1 MNNII
6 KIGREHWLMMKTPP
20 QEVAMMLRNDF
31 REIKDHILIYDLKSE
46 QAQIILATSPHQELV
61 EAHDLLYV
69 GSWCPAARATLE
81 AKGWIKPK
89 DNSPETEEKHHR
101 AFSSWFYNL
110 WYTPKKNFLNEED
123 FYVKLRYLL
132 GYNPDF
138 EKLGQLTKTEY
149 KKLVDWLLSRKN
161 YTPDQDEKLLLNS
174 PVPYLSEEEQN
185 ELLDSRN
192 LKKIRLFGRNYYWKG
207 SARLKM
213 LKLADEVTLALFF
226 QFDRLRTEEEEAV
239 FLASGLDLLIWE
251 YINLHHISKK
261 SIKIITLSGNYQ
273 LWKRV
278 MVQNNMYEF
287 SFEQKYGSI
296 RKAELAL
303 NELYTQQMFREEYQ
317 KAYQDIL
324 ETQQV

>member
-1 MNNII
+1 MNRII
-6 KIGREHWLMMKTPP
+6 KIGGEHWLMMKTPP
-20 QEVAMMLRNDF
+20 QEVAMMLRNNF
-31 REIKDHILIYDLKSE
+31 REIKDHILIYALKSE
-46 QAQIILATSPHQELV
+46 QAQMILATSPHQELV

-69 GSWCPAARATLE
+69 GGWCPEARAVLE

-101 AFSSWFYNL
+101 AFTLWLYNL
-110 WYTPKKNFLNEED
+110 WHEPKKNFPNEED
-123 FYVKLRYLL
+123 FYVKRRYLL
-132 GYNPDF
+132 GYDPDS

-161 YTPDQDEKLLLNS
+161 YATDQDKKLLLNS
-174 PVPYLSEEEQN
+174 PVPHLSEEEQN
-185 ELLDSRN
+185 ELLDSHN
-192 LKKIRLFGRNYYWKG
+192 LKKIRLYGRHYYWKG
-207 SARLKM
+207 TARLKM

-226 QFDRLRTEEEEAV
+226 QFDRLKTEEEEAA

-251 YINLHHISKK
+251 YIDQHHISKK
-261 SIKIITLSGNYQ
+261 SIKTITLSGNYP

-296 RKAELAL
+296 HKAELAL
-303 NELYTQQMFREEYQ
+303 NELCTQQMFREEYQ
-317 KAYQDIL
+317 KAYQTIL
-324 ETQQV
+324 EIQQV